1 MKKDKKTR
9 LNTNKKEL
17 IVTIIVLILSV
28 VIGFLVGK
36 ELFETFYGKI

>member
-1 MKKDKKTR
+1 MKKKKK
-9 LNTNKKEL
+9 LNINKKEL

-36 ELFETFYGKI
+36 ELFESFYGKI